1 MSNELVAKSRGQ
13 LMKEAMPDFISED
26 KQELGM
32 TELMGYIRPPFL
44 KIMQGSSDK
53 QMLETFPQGT
63 LILVPDNSLVLA
75 YKSAML
81 FTPLYFFVEY
91 LKVNPLEW
99 KGQEPMIA
107 ERTYDKNNIIAKK
120 ALDKNLRQ
128 EQVGVDSKGK
138 PLFVTYQEVLSFFIA
153 IHSATETIDGPVLM
167 SFARGEWRT
176 GANFNR
182 LIAGRGKSIFAGV
195 YEASVG
201 IHDYA
206 GGQYNAYGL
215 DIDNPQEAS
224 PWVADKAMYESF
236 KASHEMLDKAFKERR
251 IQAAYDEPAAT
262 EAPAAPDGEAREGDN
277 F

>member
-1 MSNELVAKSRGQ
+1 MSNELTTKSRGQ
-13 LMKEAMPDFISED
+13 LVKEAMPDFIQQD
-26 KQELGM
+26 TVELGT

-53 QMLETFPQGT
+53 NMLDKFPAGT
-63 LILVPDNSLVLA
+63 LILVPDNELVLP
-75 YKSAML
+75 YKEKML

-107 ERTYDKNNIIAKK
+107 ERTYDKNSNIAKK
-120 ALDKNLRQ
+120 ALDKNLRE
-128 EQVGVDSKGK
+128 EQIDVDSKGK
-138 PLFVTYQEVLSFFIA
+138 PLFVSYQEVLSFFVA
-153 IHSATETIDGPVLM
+153 ISGIEGPVLM
-167 SFARGEWRT
+167 SFSRGEWRT

-201 IHDYA
+201 VHTYA

-215 DIDNPQEAS
+215 DIDNPEDAN
-224 PWVADKAMYESF
+224 PWVADKSTYESF
-236 KASHEMLDKAFKERR
+236 KATHEMLDKAFKERR
-251 IQAAYDEPAAT
+251 IQASYDEPAPVET
-262 EAPAAPDGEAREGDN
+262 VVQDGEVREGDQ